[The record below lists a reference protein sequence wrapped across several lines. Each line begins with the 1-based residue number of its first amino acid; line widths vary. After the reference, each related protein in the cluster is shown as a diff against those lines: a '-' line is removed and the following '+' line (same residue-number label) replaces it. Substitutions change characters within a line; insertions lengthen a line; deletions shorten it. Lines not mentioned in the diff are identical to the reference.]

1 MVTFETIIQKFDE
14 KGEKTG
20 WAYLEIPLEIA
31 NQINPNIRTSYR
43 VKGKLDNIE
52 IKQVALLPMGDG
64 GFIIPFNATYRKKL
78 GKKEGSKIELSLELD
93 NSEFVFSEEL
103 MSCLADEP
111 AALAF
116 FESLPKSHQK
126 YFSNWV
132 DSAKTIETRTKRMT
146 QTVVGCSMG
155 LGYGEMIQYFK
166 NHEI

>member
-31 NQINPNIRTSYR
+31 NQINPNTRTSYR
-43 VKGKLDNIE
+43 VKGKLDSLE
-52 IKQVALLPMGDG
+52 IKQVALLPMGEGD
-64 GFIIPFNATYRKKL
+64 FIIPFNATYKKKL
-78 GKKEGSKIELSLELD
+78 GKKEGSKIEISLELD
-93 NSEFVFSEEL
+93 TSEFVFSEEL
-103 MSCLADEP
+103 IQCLADEP
-111 AALAF
+111 TALAF

-132 DSAKTIETRTKRMT
+132 ESAKTIETRTKRIT
-146 QTVVGCSMG
+146 QAVIGCSMG
-155 LGYGEMIQYFK
+155 LGYGEMIRYFK